1 MGERKFSELV
11 SKASHLGE
19 EAKPFTEQ
27 KDPQGRMIQN
37 PEYAKKVEE
46 FPSFADVSQAFVERG
61 K

>member
-1 MGERKFSELV
+1 MAEKKFSELV
-11 SKASHLGE
+11 SRASLLGE
-19 EAKPFTEQ
+19 EVKPFFEQ
-27 KDPQGRMIQN
+27 KDSSNRMIQN